1 MRVKVCASKVNGAIR
16 VPSSKSDAHRA
27 IISASL
33 AQGQTSLIKGVDF
46 NDDIL
51 ATIEAMKAF
60 GANIEIEGNSV
71 KVKGASLSL
80 KDELYFDAKESG
92 STLRFLIPL
101 FAHFS
106 KKTIVTGSKRLL
118 ERPLDVYLELMKDG
132 ILLKNDNLILD
143 YKFKGN
149 NFVISGNISSQFISG
164 LLFLLPLLK
173 EDSIIEILPPF
184 ESKSYVLM
192 TISTLKKFGINIKM
206 EDNKIFIHGNQE
218 YKACSYEVEGDFSQA
233 AFFIVLG
240 SLNNDLVIKGLNKDS
255 LQGDKVII
263 DILRSMGAQIEFSEE
278 RVLVKKSK
286 LNGTIID
293 IADCPDLGPILMVVA
308 SFSQGETRLINAG
321 RLRLKESD
329 RVSSMEKEL
338 RKFGVDIY
346 SNNDEV
352 IIKGCSNFI
361 ISNEIINSHNDH
373 RIAMSLSILMTSL
386 NDGHIILDNAQCI
399 NKSYP
404 NFYKDLNSING
415 KVGEH

>member
-106 KKTIVTGSKRLL
+106 KKTIITGSKRLL

-173 EDSIIEILPPF
+173 EDSMIEILPPF

-240 SLNNDLVIKGLNKDS
+240 SLNNDLVIEGLYKDS

-263 DILRSMGAQIEFSEE
+263 DILRSMGAHIEFSEE
-278 RVLVKKSK
+278 RLLVKKFQ

-329 RVSSMEKEL
+329 RVSSMEEEL

-361 ISNEIINSHNDH
+361 ISEEIINSHNDH

>member
-33 AQGQTSLIKGVDF
+33 AQGQTSLIKEVDF
-46 NDDIL
+46 NEDIM
-51 ATIEAMKAF
+51 ATINAMKAF
-60 GANIEIEGNSV
+60 GAIIEVEGSNV

-101 FAHFS
+101 FAQFS

-118 ERPLDVYLELMKDG
+118 ERPLDVYLKLMKDG
-132 ILLKNDNLILD
+132 ILLKNDNLILN
-143 YKFKGN
+143 YKFKGA
-149 NFVISGNISSQFISG
+149 NFVIPGNISSQFISG

-173 EDSIIEILPPF
+173 EDSMIEILPPF

-192 TISTLKKFGINIKM
+192 TISTLKKFGVNIKM
-206 EDNKIFIHGNQE
+206 DDNKIFIPGNQE

-233 AFFIVLG
+233 AFFMALG
-240 SLNNDLVIKGLNKDS
+240 SLNNDLIIEGLNKDS

-263 DILRSMGAQIEFSEE
+263 DILRSMGAQIEFTNNHL
-278 RVLVKKSK
+278 LVKKSQLK
-286 LNGTIID
+286 GTIID

-329 RVSSMEKEL
+329 RVSSMEEEL